1 MQIEEMN
8 ALARIIC
15 PSINIFHLDSES
27 TCSSNSTPLGNL
39 SILEGSNAAK
49 KIKDKRHN
57 LDYGS
62 ETKRKITNFF
72 SNGSIMRFFIHG
84 KKTFHSRKMEIY
96 FYGRHSFCQR
106 YNVRIEWK
114 GEKKKSATKR
124 ANVIAI
130 LEQTKI

>member
-15 PSINIFHLDSES
+15 LSINIFHLDSES

-72 SNGSIMRFFIHG
+72 SNGNIMRFFIHG
-84 KKTFHSRKMEIY
+84 KKLFTAEKWKYIFTVGIH
-96 FYGRHSFCQR
+96 F
-106 YNVRIEWK
+106 VRDTMLGLNEK
-114 GEKKKSATKR
+114 VKKKSQR
-124 ANVIAI
+124 QSV
-130 LEQTKI
+130 LM